1 MATRQQM
8 QQHLPPA
15 IEPISEFLF
24 VSCLLDSTEENKIT
38 QALTDGTLFA
48 DVRIMPQMTILS
60 PGKSVIEHLQRSRR
74 IKMALIDALADKMQ
88 TLGPEDDFQQ
98 LFYERVRHNKQ
109 LSMLENSILTSD
121 SFRKSLREVGLFL
134 QEQQLETGNR
144 GSGNVLVEDV
154 DNIEKDLMM
163 SADDNSFA
171 SFALDG
177 LGSSDSVESVPVKQP
192 LKRAMTVSAQQ
203 YVQNRSSLSQV
214 MASRISIRL
223 RNVHAI
229 NQEFA
234 EQIS

>member
-1 MATRQQM
+1 
-8 QQHLPPA
+8 
-15 IEPISEFLF
+15 
-24 VSCLLDSTEENKIT
+24 
-38 QALTDGTLFA
+38 
-48 DVRIMPQMTILS
+48 
-60 PGKSVIEHLQRSRR
+60 
-74 IKMALIDALADKMQ
+74 MALIDALADEMQ

-109 LSMLENSILTSD
+109 LSMLENNILTSD

-154 DNIEKDLMM
+154 NNIEKDLMM